1 MTEPLIDFTA
11 VRAELRALD
20 RGTLLIIAEL
30 AIELMPAAQLSTLL
44 SDYVR
49 VETSPT
55 EANHVP
61 VSLPDEVRVFYDTAM
76 AGKYYETVEIN
87 NRSGQEQSEGT
98 DAFIAEFHRLLQ
110 KCIQAAH
117 QEVPAGLR
125 ESFEFLFGLLRH
137 VDEGN
142 DDVLF
147 FADDGSSLDVGVNWC
162 AALPAYFN
170 CLAKTSSPEEFART
184 VDKAVADF
192 VDYDRPWY
200 TDAARKVGSD
210 VQRIALDALML

>member
-20 RGTLLIIAEL
+20 RGALLIIAER

-55 EANHVP
+55 EASHAP

-87 NRSGQEQSEGT
+87 NRGGQEQSEGT

-110 KCIQAAH
+110 KCIQAAQ

-137 VDEGN
+137 IDEGN

-210 VQRIALDALML
+210 VQRIALDALIL

>member
-1 MTEPLIDFTA
+1 MTELLIDFTA

-20 RGTLLIIAEL
+20 RGALLIIAER

-55 EANHVP
+55 EASHAP

-87 NRSGQEQSEGT
+87 NRGGQKQSEGT

-110 KCIQAAH
+110 KCIQAAQ

-125 ESFEFLFGLLRH
+125 ESFEFLFGLLRQ